1 MRISRPQ
8 MFMEIAHVVSR
19 RSTCFRLNVGA
30 VVTAHG
36 RIVSIGY
43 NGQPPGAR
51 HCQGNDCPGR
61 EGCHETIHAEINAL
75 GHVPVGVTGRLQV
88 YVTDSPCIDCARVIV
103 NSGQG
108 RIDRVFYDRP
118 YRLGQHGID
127 YLMENDIAVYRI
139 TPAGYVIDQASGRIL
154 DSSEFD

>member
-1 MRISRPQ
+1 

-75 GHVPVGVTGRLQV
+75 GYVPASVTGRLQV
-88 YVTDSPCIDCARVIV
+88 YVTDSPCIDCARAIV
-103 NSGQG
+103 SVRAGTIW
-108 RIDRVFYDRP
+108 RDVERVFYDRP
-118 YRLGQHGID
+118 YRLGQAGID
-127 YLMENDIAVYRI
+127 HLMENGIGVYRI
-139 TPAGYVIDQASGRIL
+139 TPAGYIINPDGHIVDADEL
-154 DSSEFD
+154 D